1 MGLAISRVISRVIRR
16 DGYDYEA
23 ADPLELRHLG
33 MSDLEETPNVQ
44 SSAPALGDRASW
56 HWKVQ
61 VGRTFA
67 AAPHQHRM
75 PLHISRHQWRDL
87 LRALFVVIVRALFV
101 VIALVACI
109 YMREVV
115 RGRADFYFPFCYEFT
130 KYHGWKRPSPAH
142 ERPYWSAHK
151 PKCHKCDD
159 CEDWCNRRDESCD
172 DIEHNERNS
181 IPQKTPPRHIPDCDC
196 WIEMQCMVERR
207 CGVAAAWLH
216 WWALVRAAFGDGY
229 CVLLHTSWARYVRH
243 TKEEDKHLAE
253 LICTTTYAPP
263 RAVAWRS

>member
-1 MGLAISRVISRVIRR
+1 MGLAISRVIRR

-23 ADPLELRHLG
+23 AAPLELQHLG

-44 SSAPALGDRASW
+44 SGYPALGDRASW

-101 VIALVACI
+101 VIAGMAL
-109 YMREVV
+109 
-115 RGRADFYFPFCYEFT
+115 RAT
-130 KYHGWKRPSPAH
+130 IS
-142 ERPYWSAHK
+142 STT
-151 PKCHKCDD
+151 
-159 CEDWCNRRDESCD
+159 S
-172 DIEHNERNS
+172 
-181 IPQKTPPRHIPDCDC
+181 
-196 WIEMQCMVERR
+196 V
-207 CGVAAAWLH
+207 AAWLH
-216 WWALVRAAFGDGY
+216 WWALVRAAFGDGH
-229 CVLLHTSWARYVRH
+229 CVHLHTSWARYVRH
-243 TKEEDKHLAE
+243 TKDEDKYLAE
-253 LICTTTYAPP
+253 LDCTTTYAPP

>member
-1 MGLAISRVISRVIRR
+1 MGLAISRVIRR
-16 DGYDYEA
+16 DGYDFKA

-101 VIALVACI
+101 VLAGMAL
-109 YMREVV
+109 
-115 RGRADFYFPFCYEFT
+115 RAT
-130 KYHGWKRPSPAH
+130 IS
-142 ERPYWSAHK
+142 STT
-151 PKCHKCDD
+151 
-159 CEDWCNRRDESCD
+159 S
-172 DIEHNERNS
+172 
-181 IPQKTPPRHIPDCDC
+181 
-196 WIEMQCMVERR
+196 V
-207 CGVAAAWLH
+207 AAWLH

>member
-1 MGLAISRVISRVIRR
+1 MGLAISRVIRR

-23 ADPLELRHLG
+23 ADLLELRHLG
-33 MSDLEETPNVQ
+33 MSDLEETPNVK

-115 RGRADFYFPFCYEFT
+115 RGRAGGFY
-130 KYHGWKRPSPAH
+130 GSDSP
-142 ERPYWSAHK
+142 
-151 PKCHKCDD
+151 
-159 CEDWCNRRDESCD
+159 
-172 DIEHNERNS
+172 
-181 IPQKTPPRHIPDCDC
+181 
-196 WIEMQCMVERR
+196 
-207 CGVAAAWLH
+207 VAAAWLH

-229 CVLLHTSWARYVRH
+229 CVLLHMSWARYARH
-243 TKEEDKHLAE
+243 TKDEDKYLAD

>member
-1 MGLAISRVISRVIRR
+1 MGLAISRVIRR
-16 DGYDYEA
+16 DGYDFKA

-101 VIALVACI
+101 VIAGMAL
-109 YMREVV
+109 
-115 RGRADFYFPFCYEFT
+115 RAT
-130 KYHGWKRPSPAH
+130 IS
-142 ERPYWSAHK
+142 STT
-151 PKCHKCDD
+151 
-159 CEDWCNRRDESCD
+159 S
-172 DIEHNERNS
+172 
-181 IPQKTPPRHIPDCDC
+181 
-196 WIEMQCMVERR
+196 V
-207 CGVAAAWLH
+207 AAWLH

-229 CVLLHTSWARYVRH
+229 CVLLHMSWARYVRH
-243 TKEEDKHLAE
+243 TKEEDKYLAE
-253 LICTTTYAPP
+253 LNCTTTYAPP

>member
-1 MGLAISRVISRVIRR
+1 MGLAISRVIRR
-16 DGYDYEA
+16 DGYDYKA

-101 VIALVACI
+101 VLAGMAL
-109 YMREVV
+109 
-115 RGRADFYFPFCYEFT
+115 RAT
-130 KYHGWKRPSPAH
+130 IS
-142 ERPYWSAHK
+142 STT
-151 PKCHKCDD
+151 
-159 CEDWCNRRDESCD
+159 S
-172 DIEHNERNS
+172 
-181 IPQKTPPRHIPDCDC
+181 
-196 WIEMQCMVERR
+196 V
-207 CGVAAAWLH
+207 AAWLH

-229 CVLLHTSWARYVRH
+229 CVHLHTSWARYVRH
-243 TKEEDKHLAE
+243 TKDEDKYLAE
-253 LICTTTYAPP
+253 LDCTTTYAPP